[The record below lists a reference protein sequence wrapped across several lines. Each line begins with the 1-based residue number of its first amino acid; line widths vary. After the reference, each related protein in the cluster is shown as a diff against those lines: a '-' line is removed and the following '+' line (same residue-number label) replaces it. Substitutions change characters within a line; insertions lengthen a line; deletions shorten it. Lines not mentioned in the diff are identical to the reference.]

1 MTPEP
6 TELITGIR
14 ELTTQ
19 ADGAPR
25 LADAALV
32 IEGGRIA
39 WIGPASAAP
48 AADVRTDAGGRAAL
62 PGWVDSHT
70 HLVFAGDRAA
80 EFEARMGGQPY
91 AAGGILTTVA
101 ATRAA
106 TEAQLTATAARLR
119 REAEAQGTTF
129 LESKTGYGLDL
140 ASEARSAR
148 VAASVADVVTFLGA
162 HIVPPGIDRRDYLD
176 LVTGPMLAL
185 VAPHAQFVDVFCEVG
200 AFDVAES
207 REVLLA
213 GRAAGLGLRLHGNQL
228 GFSGG
233 VRLAVELGAA
243 SVDHCNH
250 LEPADLDALAA
261 SATVATLLP
270 ACDLST
276 RQPFPPARRLLDAG
290 ASIALATNCNPGS
303 SYTTSMAFC
312 VATAV
317 LQMGLTIEEAVWAA
331 TRGGARALGRDTGT
345 DAVGAL
351 RVGGRADL
359 QVLDAPSVAHLAY
372 RPGVPLT
379 WAVWRQGVRA
389 GRRGPSPLPA

>member
-1 MTPEP
+1 MT

-19 ADGAPR
+19 ADDGAR
-25 LADAALV
+25 LRGAALV

-39 WIGPASAAP
+39 WMGPAAEAP
-48 AADVRTDAGGRAAL
+48 AADRRTDVGGRAAL
-62 PGWVDSHT
+62 PGWVDTHT

-80 EFEARMGGQPY
+80 EFEARMAGQRY
-91 AAGGILTTVA
+91 EAGGINTTVQ

-106 TEAQLTATAARLR
+106 TEEQLIGNAARLR

-129 LESKTGYGLDL
+129 LETKTGYGLDL
-140 ASEARSAR
+140 ESETRSAS
-148 VAASVADVVTFLGA
+148 AAAAVADVVSYLGA
-162 HIVPPGIDRRDYLD
+162 HVVPQGVDRRDYLD
-176 LVTGPMLAL
+176 LVTGPMLAA
-185 VAPHAQFVDVFCEVG
+185 VAPFVQYIDAFCEAG
-200 AFDVAES
+200 AFDVEET

-213 GRAAGLGLRLHGNQL
+213 GRAAGLGLRVHGNQL

-250 LEPADLDALAA
+250 LEAADIDALA
-261 SATVATLLP
+261 SSSTVATLLP

-276 RQPFPPARRLLDAG
+276 REPFPPARRLLDAG
-290 ASIALATNCNPGS
+290 ASIALATNCNPGT
-303 SYTTSMAFC
+303 SYTTSMPYC

-317 LQMGLTIEEAVWAA
+317 LQMGLTIEEAVCAA
-331 TRGGARALGRDTGT
+331 TRGAARAVGREHGT
-345 DAVGAL
+345 DAVGSL
-351 RVGGRADL
+351 RVGGLADL

-379 WAVWRQGVRA
+379 AAVWRRGVRLEF
-389 GRRGPSPLPA
+389 GHRGV